1 MKKLFFLMTCLF
13 ASVTM
18 FAAALGEGYTK
29 VTNIATLAA
38 GDKVV
43 LYCDD
48 TSEGVT
54 GVNGT
59 KDAAVSTVES
69 EWLQYVVEECSNG
82 VYLNAGGD
90 TYIASPGTSN
100 QFKHGATAG
109 VCSVNAD
116 GVLTCN
122 NRFLVK
128 NSNYY
133 RMYESIGSYKP
144 FYVYKVAPV
153 DPTAPSLTPDMV
165 SVDFGSIDEG
175 SAFES
180 KTVHVTG
187 ANLKEAPDAIVLGT
201 ESVFGVTVSNA
212 TVDGCDL
219 TITCSATAVGQ
230 YTDDLFIQ
238 AGTAECTIPLSAEIK
253 EALIIPTDAVVDTLV
268 YTDLAATSGSYAT
281 FQDVVDNSIG
291 LGVVYAGKTAAGQN
305 SIQFNSSDN
314 DKGIITTA
322 SKAYAKQIKIVWNDY
337 SNKSRAVQIFGS
349 KTAFTAVGDLYA
361 DAFNSETTFIAE
373 CAIAD
378 GLEQIITFP
387 AEHDYQYIGIRSKSS
402 ALYIDK
408 IIVVWQP
415 LPPVEATKVEL
426 NQTSAQLAAYRTLQL
441 TATLT
446 PEEATTAVKWESS
459 NEDIATVSATGLVTA
474 GGSAGTITITATAG
488 EGVEATCEIE
498 VSAPTVL
505 TPSEAALLCASLS
518 NGQTLADGPYVVEG
532 YVVSTSYST
541 QYKNLDAQLS
551 DTKDGNSQLGVYRGV
566 PIDEDN
572 IPTAGA
578 KVRVVGELTKADGNA
593 RFAQN
598 SSVIVLEA
606 GVVVEDKGLV
616 TVEAF
621 LEAKDD
627 VNIYT
632 LTGVVQNIVDDSNG
646 RFDLVDET
654 GSIYIYNLLDADGQ
668 RCFESKGLAKGD
680 TVTLKGSYAEYNGDP
695 QIKDAVYVSHT
706 KCIPKEMGL
715 VTIAEF
721 LTAKDDINIYTLKGV
736 VSNIV
741 MDVNYPDVYN
751 KYGNFDLV
759 DKTGSLYIYGL
770 LDADSVRA
778 NFISLGVDEGDTLIL
793 KGSYT
798 EYKGAAQISS
808 ALYVSHVDYVAP
820 LEFDYNYGVAPA
832 GWKTAQDM
840 YDDLITLL
848 TPYVTVDGT
857 HTIAPL
863 AEVISINGEGSLPWW
878 SKAIDM
884 NVLKDEHFS
893 VQFGWL
899 ATYLDATW
907 TAQAAKYQPTAGS
920 ANFRYSLSAFFLNT
934 IYTGWPQSPDFTT
947 CGVSSDAWQPY
958 FDFYTAPTREGYDF
972 LGWFDNADANGTPFS
987 FAELPTTGKVYA
999 GWKQNSGTTALENVN
1014 GEVNVIK
1021 VIENGQVVIIRD
1033 GVRYNVLGAKL

>member
-122 NRFLVK
+122 NRYLVK
-128 NSNYY
+128 NDKYY
-133 RMYESIGSYKP
+133 RMYGSIGSYKP

-238 AGTAECTIPLSAEIK
+238 AGTAECTIPLNAEIK
-253 EALIIPTDAVVDTLV
+253 EALIISTDAVVDTLV
-268 YTDLAATSGSYAT
+268 YTDLTATSGSYAT

-291 LGVVYAGKTAAGQN
+291 LGVVYAGNTAAGQN
-305 SIQFNSSDN
+305 SIQFNSSN

-322 SKAYAKQIKIVWNDY
+322 SKAYAKQIKIVWNNY
-337 SNKSRAVQIFGS
+337 SNNSRVVQIFGS

-361 DAFNSETTFIAE
+361 DGYDSETTFIAE

-378 GLEQIITFP
+378 GLEQIITFSD
-387 AEHDYQYIGIRSKSS
+387 DYQYIGIRSKSS

-415 LPPVEATKVEL
+415 LPPVTATKVEL

-459 NEDIATVSATGLVTA
+459 DEDIATVSATGLVTA
-474 GGSAGTITITATAG
+474 GGSAGTVTITATAG
-488 EGVEATCEIE
+488 EGVEANCEIE
-498 VSAPTVL
+498 VLAPTVL

-541 QYKNLDAQLS
+541 LYKNLEAQLS
-551 DTKDGNSQLGVYRGV
+551 DTKDGNSQLAVYRGV

-606 GVVVEDKGLV
+606 GVVVEDKGPV

-680 TVTLKGSYAEYNGDP
+680 TVTLKGSYAEHNGNP

-741 MDVNYPDVYN
+741 MDINYPDVYN

-798 EYKGAAQISS
+798 EHNGAAQISS

-820 LEFDYNYGVAPA
+820 LEFDYNLGNAPDF
-832 GWKTAQDM
+832 GWEKAEDIYNAFTNVCDNIELISPKRVWVSYA
-840 YDDLITLL
+840 DLQKVST
-848 TPYVTVDGT
+848 GN
-857 HTIAPL
+857 TIAGGTAGAGFSHEKFL
-863 AEVISINGEGSLPWW
+863 KDKAFIEQFTWLLEYAEVVATTQSTRLPKTDWYGFRWSIN
-878 SKAIDM
+878 
-884 NVLKDEHFS
+884 HF
-893 VQFGWL
+893 FANG
-899 ATYLDATW
+899 ATY
-907 TAQAAKYQPTAGS
+907 
-920 ANFRYSLSAFFLNT
+920 ANGYGAD
-934 IYTGWPQSPDFTT
+934 YTGI
-947 CGVSSDAWQPY
+947 GVESDAWKPY
-958 FDFYTAPTREGYDF
+958 FDFYTAPTRDGYDF
-972 LGWFDNADANGTPFS
+972 LGWFDNADAEGTPFS

-999 GWKQNSGTTALENVN
+999 GWKQNSGPTALENVN